1 VVRAAVA
8 HTQAVDHGATER
20 AAALDDL
27 PHMHRMLDPRA
38 VSAYGE
44 TDSQTTKAPVILF
57 IGFGFSHDRRLEVL
71 VLVIFLLL
79 VIIVVGISGRH
90 LAVRHSEETPVN

>member
-1 VVRAAVA
+1 LATRWSCE
-8 HTQAVDHGATER
+8 AVDDGVAER
-20 AAALDDL
+20 AAALDD
-27 PHMHRMLDPRA
+27 PAAHAPNIVDPRA

-44 TDSQTTKAPVILF
+44 TDSQTTKAPVTLF